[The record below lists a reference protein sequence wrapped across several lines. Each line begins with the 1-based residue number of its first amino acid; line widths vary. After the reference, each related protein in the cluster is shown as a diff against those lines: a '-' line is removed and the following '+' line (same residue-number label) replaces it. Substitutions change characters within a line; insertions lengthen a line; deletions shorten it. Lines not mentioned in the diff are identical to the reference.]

1 MKSENCPICNNS
13 SKPEYI
19 PFCSKRCSQ
28 IDLNRWLG
36 EKYQININDDD
47 KAKLNSKNRILASL
61 ETDLVKMVDDENER
75 LQFKQRVITFLNNE
89 SAKWG

>member
-36 EKYQININDDD
+36 EKYQININDND
-47 KAKLNSKNRILASL
+47 KG
-61 ETDLVKMVDDENER
+61 
-75 LQFKQRVITFLNNE
+75 NN
-89 SAKWG
+89 

>member
-1 MKSENCPICNNS
+1 MKYENCPICNNY

-36 EKYQININDDD
+36 EKYQININEDD
-47 KAKLNSKNRILASL
+47 KG
-61 ETDLVKMVDDENER
+61 
-75 LQFKQRVITFLNNE
+75 NN
-89 SAKWG
+89 

>member
-13 SKPEYI
+13 SKAEYI

-47 KAKLNSKNRILASL
+47 KGIN
-61 ETDLVKMVDDENER
+61 
-75 LQFKQRVITFLNNE
+75 
-89 SAKWG
+89 